1 MEIMAK
7 SDFSKT
13 VLVIDVFWTSIEFSI
28 LTVLVR
34 FCTLV
39 CLNYFVL

>member
-1 MEIMAK
+1 MAK

-28 LTVLVR
+28 LTLSVW
-34 FCTLV
+34 FFTLV